1 VKSCK
6 ITISGLILR
15 FCQNEALKQN
25 FPPHVQLSDAYWIF
39 LAQSRTHVTVF
50 SLHFRRK
57 YSQFIN
63 QSSQITTHNILFSTE
78 QIPNRQP
85 QKRRQRSPSS
95 TKAASDSAHGPVTPV
110 FTPSLSSVLTVA
122 ASSSVYRDFNR
133 DEPATISSTAH
144 GFGLPL
150 QSSLTATRRQRSPF
164 FPIFNN
170 SRRHLAVGPLH
181 QQSFSSSSSS
191 STAAVQLIITSSRSA
206 HHHHLQQQQATP

>member
-1 VKSCK
+1 
-6 ITISGLILR
+6 LR

-25 FPPHVQLSDAYWIF
+25 SPPHVQLSNAYWIF

-57 YSQFIN
+57 YSQFTN
-63 QSSQITTHNILFSTE
+63 QSSQITTHKILFPTE

-95 TKAASDSAHGPVTPV
+95 IKTASDSAHGPVTPV

-133 DEPATISSTAH
+133 DEPTTISSTAH

-150 QSSLTATRRQRSPF
+150 QSSLTAARRQRSPF

-170 SRRHLAVGPLH
+170 SRRHRAVGPLH
-181 QQSFSSSSSS
+181 QQPFSSSSSS
-191 STAAVQLIITSSRSA
+191 STAAGDTVSSFCL
-206 HHHHLQQQQATP
+206 HHHHCSS

>member
-1 VKSCK
+1 MKSRK
-6 ITISGLILR
+6 ITISGPILR

-25 FPPHVQLSDAYWIF
+25 SPPHVQLSDAYWIF

-57 YSQFIN
+57 YSQFTN
-63 QSSQITTHNILFSTE
+63 QSSQITTHKILFPTE

-133 DEPATISSTAH
+133 DEPTTISSTAH

-150 QSSLTATRRQRSPF
+150 QSSLTAARRQRSPF

-170 SRRHLAVGPLH
+170 SRRHRAVGPLH
-181 QQSFSSSSSS
+181 QQPFSSSSSS
-191 STAAVQLIITSSRSA
+191 STAAGDTVSSFCL
-206 HHHHLQQQQATP
+206 HHHHCSS